1 MTLLLQLL
9 WVYLILVQTRRLNA
23 RELVLSEGQCL
34 KLNLDAEKVS
44 KCARLP
50 ERPSQFFLSSLRFC
64 FSSSLAGN
72 RLDVFF
78 FSLTSHLK
86 LGVSL
91 QFPLPN
97 NKLIAVS
104 APLMQRFHVRLG
116 ERFAQWEGQ
125 VHCAYQPFNHSVGF
139 FICCQNTEAVW
150 QDELSFVICGSIV
163 CQSAQISSN
172 KRPYVYNSK
181 LYFYILLH

>member
-1 MTLLLQLL
+1 MRPVFLSVPLSFFLSLLLLQL
-9 WVYLILVQTRRLNA
+9 ITGRKQ
-23 RELVLSEGQCL
+23 
-34 KLNLDAEKVS
+34 
-44 KCARLP
+44 
-50 ERPSQFFLSSLRFC
+50 
-64 FSSSLAGN
+64 AG
-72 RLDVFF
+72 LFF

-104 APLMQRFHVRLG
+104 APSSQRFHVRLG
-116 ERFAQWEGQ
+116 ERFAQWEVQ
-125 VHCAYQPFNHSVGF
+125 VHCTYQPFNHSVGF
-139 FICCQNTEAVW
+139 FICCRNTEAVG

-163 CQSAQISSN
+163 RQSAQISSN
-172 KRPYVYNSK
+172 KRPYVYASK